1 MIWTLISIGVVLT
14 GVAFLIK
21 ASIKRFDSDAEMA
34 GNILI
39 LFGGLA
45 TIVAIGAIIT
55 SHVLANR
62 DIPVN
67 QMKYESLCKQLEV
80 INTEYEDVSKTTVIK
95 DIADW
100 NQKVYSLNYFN
111 DSPWTNWFIS
121 DKEVEALQYIDY

>member
-1 MIWTLISIGVVLT
+1 MIWTLISIGMVLV
-14 GVAFLIK
+14 GIAFLIK
-21 ASIKRFDSDAEMA
+21 ASIKYFDLNAEMA
-34 GNILI
+34 GDILI

-45 TIVAIGAIIT
+45 TIVAVGIIIT
-55 SHVLANR
+55 SHALTNR
-62 DIPVN
+62 DIQIN

-80 INTEYEDVSKTTVIK
+80 INTEYEDVSKAAVIK